1 MNRLVAA
8 AGSRR
13 PHTPASLA
21 RTTLLAVLVAACSPA
36 IDLPLLSP
44 AVSTPPSPSGV
55 AVAPSATPEIPGQT
69 AAIAAF
75 VKSVT
80 GGKLSY
86 RMGFKG
92 AVAATVNRLP
102 IVGSMDVSGAN
113 FASSFTYDY
122 SHDYRGI
129 GKIRVQVREVARKGY
144 AKIGSTGW
152 QTLSGYGKEDS
163 NVPFAAVQAVDDV
176 TFLGPTKSAGR
187 VAYRV
192 SIPDAVLIHPGTI
205 VGNVASERVGK
216 TTLELVIDD
225 QGRPIVGDWKLVG
238 RARIGA
244 SGQLQEIVYDL
255 HLTFSRIGVK
265 VAIAR
270 P

>member
-1 MNRLVAA
+1 M
-8 AGSRR
+8 
-13 PHTPASLA
+13 PASFA

-44 AVSTPPSPSGV
+44 AASMPANPSGV
-55 AVAPSATPEIPGQT
+55 AVAPSATPAIPGQT

-75 VKSVT
+75 VRSVT

-102 IVGSMDVSGAN
+102 
-113 FASSFTYDY
+113 
-122 SHDYRGI
+122 
-129 GKIRVQVREVARKGY
+129 
-144 AKIGSTGW
+144 IGSTGW

>member
-1 MNRLVAA
+1 M
-8 AGSRR
+8 
-13 PHTPASLA
+13 PESLA
-21 RTTLLAVLVAACSPA
+21 LATLLLMLVAACSPA

-44 AVSTPPSPSGV
+44 AASAPPTATSV
-55 AVAPSATPEIPGQT
+55 AIAPSARPATGGET
-69 AAIAAF
+69 TAIAAF
-75 VKSVT
+75 VTSVT
-80 GGKLSY
+80 NGKLSY

-92 AVAATVNRLP
+92 ALAATVNRLP
-102 IVGSMDVSGAN
+102 IVGSMDVSGTN

-129 GKIRVQVREVARKGY
+129 GKIRVQTREVARKGY
-144 AKIGSTGW
+144 AKIGSAAW
-152 QTLSGYGKEDS
+152 RTLSGYGKEDS
-163 NVPFAAVQAVDDV
+163 NVPFAAVATTDDV
-176 TFLGPTKSAGR
+176 KFLGPTKAAGR

-205 VGNVASERVGK
+205 VGNVAGERVAT

-225 QGRPIVGDWKLVG
+225 RGRPIVGDWKLVG

-265 VAIAR
+265 VTIAR

>member
-1 MNRLVAA
+1 MAAA

-13 PHTPASLA
+13 T
-21 RTTLLAVLVAACSPA
+21 RTTTSYVLGTLLALAVAACSPA

-44 AVSTPPSPSGV
+44 VASPPPDSSAV
-55 AVAPSATPEIPGQT
+55 AVVPSATPASRGET

-86 RMGFKG
+86 RVGFKG

-102 IVGSMDVSGAN
+102 IDGSMDVSGAN

-129 GKIRVQVREVARKGY
+129 GKIRVQVREVGRKGY
-144 AKIGSTGW
+144 AKVGSAAW
-152 QTLSGYGKEDS
+152 QTLKGYGEEDS
-163 NVPFAAVQAVDDV
+163 NVPFAAVQGADDV
-176 TFLGPTKSAGR
+176 TFMGPTKAAGR

>member
-1 MNRLVAA
+1 M
-8 AGSRR
+8 
-13 PHTPASLA
+13 LA
-21 RTTLLAVLVAACSPA
+21 AACSPA

-44 AVSTPPSPSGV
+44 AASAPPNPSAV
-55 AVAPSATPEIPGQT
+55 AVAPSATLATPGDT

-92 AVAATVNRLP
+92 AVAATVDRLP

-122 SHDYRGI
+122 SHDYRGV
-129 GKIRVQVREVARKGY
+129 GKIRVQTREVARKGY
-144 AKIGSTGW
+144 ARIGSAGW
-152 QTLSGYGKEDS
+152 KTLSGYGKEDS
-163 NVPFAAVQAVDDV
+163 NVPFAAVQSIDDV
-176 TFLGPTKSAGR
+176 TFLGPTKAAGR

-205 VGNVASERVGK
+205 VGNIASERVGR

-265 VAIAR
+265 VTIAR